1 MKKVLLVALL
11 GLSFV
16 MGGCTRI
23 QTGEVGL
30 RVGFDKQVSGTELLP
45 GSFNQT
51 FVGEVLVFPVKQIAF
66 QLDKMQPQTADT
78 STLAD
83 LDITVIYNINPMS
96 VASLYNTRA
105 HAFNAIDGSG
115 ETLLMYNYLTTVA
128 SSAAAKA
135 VNKYNAMD
143 VSKSRTLI
151 EADIQR
157 IMTEALAAEKLSMDV
172 TIVQVQVKNILP
184 AQSIIDSAN
193 NAISSQNNLK
203 AKQVEVGIAKLE
215 AERLA
220 MLSNNKSNL
229 EYMRAK
235 ALSDIAE
242 GVKEGTVQTIIVPWD
257 FKGIV
262 NVGVSEH
269 VKK

>member
-1 MKKVLLVALL
+1 
-11 GLSFV
+11 
-16 MGGCTRI
+16 
-23 QTGEVGL
+23 
-30 RVGFDKQVSGTELLP
+30 
-45 GSFNQT
+45 
-51 FVGEVLVFPVKQIAF
+51 
-66 QLDKMQPQTADT
+66 
-78 STLAD
+78 
-83 LDITVIYNINPMS
+83 
-96 VASLYNTRA
+96 
-105 HAFNAIDGSG
+105 
-115 ETLLMYNYLTTVA
+115 MYNYLTTVA